1 MSFLLALAAAAT
13 APTPP
18 PSPDVGQEI
27 VVIGKKLRNWKGGV
41 SKVGGRM
48 ICKTSKTSGDRRI
61 DAIRCGAMLTCTRPL
76 ESRIDALMASDRSG
90 AEKKRAFDAL
100 LQGAVPC
107 LNEQEQTG
115 IARLAEERAQ
125 S

>member
-1 MSFLLALAAAAT
+1 MSILLALAVAAAP
-13 APTPP
+13 APP
-18 PSPDVGQEI
+18 PSPEVAQEI
-27 VVIGKKLRNWKGGV
+27 VVIGKQMKTWKGGV

-61 DAIRCGAMLTCTRPL
+61 DAIRCGAMLVCTKPL
-76 ESRIDALMASDRSG
+76 EARIDALMVSDRSQ

-100 LQGAVPC
+100 LKSSLPC
-107 LNEQEQTG
+107 LDEQEQDG
-115 IARLAEERAQ
+115 IARLAEERAR